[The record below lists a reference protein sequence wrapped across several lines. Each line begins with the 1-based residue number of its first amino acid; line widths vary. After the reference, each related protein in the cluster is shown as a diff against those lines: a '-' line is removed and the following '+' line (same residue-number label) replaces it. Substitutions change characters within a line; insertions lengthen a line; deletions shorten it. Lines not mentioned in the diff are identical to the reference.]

1 MNSSRDTSKQEKTND
16 STVLVEKKKKKINT
30 YAKGQR
36 SKAKTRKYFEARGYK
51 CEYSEFFVSRGKVKI
66 KKDLFFSDMIAVRK
80 DRILFI
86 QIKSNKKHISSA
98 IKEFEGFEI
107 PSNSYKIVVTW
118 EDRAKKPIIR
128 KA

>member
-1 MNSSRDTSKQEKTND
+1 MDSSIDTSKQVKTND
-16 STVLVEKKKKKINT
+16 STVQEERKKKRLNT

-51 CEYSEFFVSRGKVKI
+51 CEYSEFFVSRGKLRI

-86 QIKSNKKHISSA
+86 QVKSNKKHISSA
-98 IKEFEGFEI
+98 VKEFKDFDV
-107 PSNSYKIVVTW
+107 PLNAYKIVVTW
-118 EDRAKKPIIR
+118 ETRAKEPIIT
-128 KA
+128 KT